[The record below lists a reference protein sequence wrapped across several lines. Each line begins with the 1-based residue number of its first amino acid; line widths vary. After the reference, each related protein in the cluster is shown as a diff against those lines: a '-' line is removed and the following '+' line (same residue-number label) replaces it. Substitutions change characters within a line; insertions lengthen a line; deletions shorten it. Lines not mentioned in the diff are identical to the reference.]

1 MSEQSLSVYPSRV
14 EARILMLR
22 SQKVLLDRDLAELY
36 GIETK
41 TLKQAVKRNI
51 ERFPSDFAFL
61 LDKEEVAFLRSQIV
75 TSKNPGRGGTR
86 YTPMAFTEQGVAMLS
101 SVLRSPQ
108 AVAINI
114 EIMRTFVRLRRI
126 LESNKELAR
135 KLEELEKDS
144 DEKFRLIFETLNEL
158 MAPPPKKSNPIGFHV
173 CEDAAVY
180 KTKKR
185 KK

>member
-1 MSEQSLSVYPSRV
+1 MSKNLSAYPARV

-22 SQKVLLDRDLAELY
+22 GQKVLLDRDLAELY

-51 ERFPSDFAFL
+51 ERFPEDFSFVL
-61 LDKEEVAFLRSQIV
+61 NRQEVATLRSQFV
-75 TSKNPGRGGTR
+75 TSNDEARGGTR
-86 YTPMAFTEQGVAMLS
+86 YASMAFTEQGVAMLS

-135 KLEELEKDS
+135 KLEELAADCDS
-144 DEKFRLIFETLNEL
+144 KFKIVFETLDAL
-158 MAPPPKKSNPIGFHV
+158 LAPPEKKSNPIGFHV
-173 CEDAAVY
+173 REDPVEY
-180 KTKKR
+180 KVKKR
-185 KK
+185 KSR

>member
-1 MSEQSLSVYPSRV
+1 MSEQSISVYPSRV
-14 EARILMLR
+14 EAHVLMLR

-41 TLKQAVKRNI
+41 TLKQAVKRNS
-51 ERFPSDFAFL
+51 ERFPDDFAFV
-61 LDKEEVAFLRSQIV
+61 LDKEEFANLRSQIV
-75 TSKNPGRGGTR
+75 TSSEDGWGGAR
-86 YTPMAFTEQGVAMLS
+86 YAPMAFTEQGVAMLS

-126 LESNKELAR
+126 LESNKELAH
-135 KLEELEKDS
+135 KVEELEKDS
-144 DEKFRLIFETLNEL
+144 YEKFTLIFEKLNEL
-158 MAPPPKKSNPIGFHV
+158 MAPPQKKSNPIGFHA
-173 CEDAAVY
+173 CEDVAVY